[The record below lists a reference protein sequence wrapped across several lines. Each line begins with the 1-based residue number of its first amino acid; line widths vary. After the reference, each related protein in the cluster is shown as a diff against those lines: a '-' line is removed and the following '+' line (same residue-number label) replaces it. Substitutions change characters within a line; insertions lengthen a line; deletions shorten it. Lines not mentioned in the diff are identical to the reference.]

1 MLCKNPLIRGCTE
14 WPCSKCRP
22 CRINKVRLWIGRMML
37 ETYEHPA
44 SAFVTL
50 TFKPECCPD
59 GLLKKDVQDFIKRLR
74 EAIEPRKI
82 RYYAVGEYGDKTQ
95 RPHYHLVL
103 FGVSPTEGEL
113 ISRVWDRGFVCLGT
127 VTTGSLAYTL
137 GYVIKKMTKKGD
149 KRLDGRPPEFALM
162 SRKPG
167 IGAGFIDRSLEA
179 YRGPRGQ
186 AAIRSMMWVSESF
199 KTEGKNYTIGRYLKG
214 KLLDRL
220 GFESGNREAH
230 NELVD
235 YENYLRRRDTTLG
248 YIAKRAAK
256 VTAEEGRYNARQ
268 KEKTL

>member
-37 ETYEHPA
+37 ESYEHPA

-59 GLLKKDVQDFIKRLR
+59 GLQKKDVQDFIKRLR

-113 ISRVWDRGFVCLGT
+113 ISSVWDRGFVCVGT

-149 KRLDGRPPEFALM
+149 KRLDGRPPEFA
-162 SRKPG
+162 
-167 IGAGFIDRSLEA
+167 
-179 YRGPRGQ
+179 
-186 AAIRSMMWVSESF
+186 
-199 KTEGKNYTIGRYLKG
+199 
-214 KLLDRL
+214 
-220 GFESGNREAH
+220 
-230 NELVD
+230 
-235 YENYLRRRDTTLG
+235 
-248 YIAKRAAK
+248 
-256 VTAEEGRYNARQ
+256 
-268 KEKTL
+268 